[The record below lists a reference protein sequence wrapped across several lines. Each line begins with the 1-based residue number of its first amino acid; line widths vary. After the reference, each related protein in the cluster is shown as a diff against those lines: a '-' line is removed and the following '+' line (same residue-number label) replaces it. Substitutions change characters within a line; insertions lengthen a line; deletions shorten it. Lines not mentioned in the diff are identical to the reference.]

1 MLGTL
6 IVCLSGCG
14 APASTADE
22 AGRLSASYLQ
32 ACHEMHYLK
41 RSHCPEIDAPVL
53 LRCTSEIERQ
63 LPSRFRDDF
72 RRGTK
77 VLEQRLAQELPPLAE
92 RRFSQ
97 QLEANGKDAAQAC
110 YALAT
115 ENAQRRL
122 QLMRQLQSLGRN

>member
-14 APASTADE
+14 APVSVADE

-53 LRCTSEIERQ
+53 LRCAHEIERQ
-63 LPSRFRDDF
+63 LPAKFREDF

-77 VLEQRLAQELPPLAE
+77 VLEQRLAQELPPLTE

-97 QLEANGKDAAQAC
+97 QLDASGKDAALAC
-110 YALAT
+110 HAMAT
-115 ENAQRRL
+115 DNAQRRL

>member
-14 APASTADE
+14 AAVSTADD

-53 LRCTSEIERQ
+53 LRCASEIERQ
-63 LPSRFRDDF
+63 LPTKYRDDF
-72 RRGTK
+72 RRGAK
-77 VLEQRLAQELPPLAE
+77 VLEQRLAQELPALTE

-97 QLEANGKDAAQAC
+97 QLEASGKDAAQAC
-110 YALAT
+110 YCIGT
-115 ENAQRRL
+115 DNAQRRV
-122 QLMRQLQSLGRN
+122 QLLRQLQSLGRP

>member
-14 APASTADE
+14 APVSIADE

-53 LRCTSEIERQ
+53 LRCANEIERQ
-63 LPSRFRDDF
+63 LPPKFRDDF
-72 RRGTK
+72 RRGAK
-77 VLEQRLAQELPPLAE
+77 VLEQRLAQELPSQAE
-92 RRFSQ
+92 RRFNQ
-97 QLEANGKDAAQAC
+97 QLDASGKDAAQAC
-110 YALAT
+110 HAIAAD
-115 ENAQRRL
+115 NAQRRL
-122 QLMRQLQSLGRN
+122 QLMRQLQGLTKN

>member
-14 APASTADE
+14 APVSVAGD
-22 AGRLSASYLQ
+22 AGRLSAGYLQ

-41 RSHCPEIDAPVL
+41 RRHCPDIDAPVL
-53 LRCTSEIERQ
+53 LRCTNDVERQ
-63 LPSRFRDDF
+63 LPPKFREDF
-72 RRGTK
+72 RRGAK

-97 QLEANGKDAAQAC
+97 QLEASGKDAAQAC
-110 YALAT
+110 QSLAA
-115 ENAQRRL
+115 ENAQRRV